1 MINFILVEDN
11 NVHRKSTEK
20 IILKYM
26 MKNKYDFEVFS
37 YDKET
42 KELDDYINNNDNNN
56 IYILDFELPNTNA
69 LDLARNIR
77 EYDWKSPIIILTA
90 HGGMAF
96 ESFKQRLQILD
107 FISKQYHA
115 EESLIESFDICL
127 KQFNLSK
134 SLKLNYNYTDYN
146 IPFDKILYIYRDTV
160 ERKIIIVT
168 ENSEYMIRINLKDI
182 KDMLPNYFEYSHKAC
197 IINMNKV
204 EAFDWKNYIIYF
216 SNGTSTNLLS
226 RTHKK
231 ELMKK

>member
-1 MINFILVEDN
+1 MINFVLVEDN
-11 NVHRKSTEK
+11 NLHRKNTEK

-26 MKNKYDFEVFS
+26 MKNKYNFNIFS

-42 KELDDYINNNDNNN
+42 EELINHIKNNDENN

-69 LDLARNIR
+69 LDLARIIR
-77 EYDWKSPIIILTA
+77 KSDWRSPIIILTA

-107 FISKQYHA
+107 FISKQYKA
-115 EESLIESFDICL
+115 EENLIESFNICM

-146 IPFDKILYIYRDTV
+146 IPFNKILYICRDTV
-160 ERKIIIVT
+160 ERKLLIVT
-168 ENSEYMIRINLKDI
+168 ENSEYKIRLNMKDI
-182 KDMLPNYFEYSHKAC
+182 INMLPKTFKYSHKAC
-197 IINMNKV
+197 IVNIDKV
-204 EAFDWKNYIIYF
+204 EAFDWKNYEIYF
-216 SNGTSTNLLS
+216 SNGTKTNLLS

-231 ELMKK
+231 ELTEK